1 MLFRVRGGRCQV
13 HIHVALIHERRSR
26 IDERRVRREGVGAIV
41 LPELH
46 RLIVI
51 DLVQGFKPEVTHRE
65 GLLHDRR
72 VDGSVLD
79 SVQRI
84 GIHVPR
90 HHLAAGVAGALDGVG
105 HHLARNRIQ
114 ADKGIDLLCAGQS
127 QQLLG
132 AVECSAGVTLD
143 VDHVDDADAGPGGKD
158 VLETLQTSRRRDTPV
173 LTTKG
178 VQKIRQDALREIF
191 SSLKKTPMG
200 SHETPHTGAGV
211 ERLSETKKW
220 IFGDMP
226 TNIDL
231 TSTMTNAFKRDGIE
245 NFNLIEDDL
254 EVYDTENLSTCATVL
269 MLDISHSMILY
280 GEDRIT
286 PAKQV
291 GLALSELIMT
301 KFPRDYIALVVFGDD
316 AKLMSINELPFL
328 NVGPYHTNTRAGL
341 QLARNLLRRCGNV
354 NKQIFMITDGKPSAM
369 FDDAGRLYKNSFG
382 LDPRIVNK
390 TLDEAVACRREKITI
405 STFMVARDPYLINF
419 VEELT
424 KANHGRAYYSS
435 INNLGQFIFVDYI
448 RNRRKRFSS

>member
-1 MLFRVRGGRCQV
+1 MRFLYTKWTPQSQTDEQRLKSLMQLFSNLLVQTSGDVEEAMEWLRQLAEEYG
-13 HIHVALIHERRSR
+13 IF
-26 IDERRVRREGVGAIV
+26 DENLSME
-41 LPELH
+41 
-46 RLIVI
+46 
-51 DLVQGFKPEVTHRE
+51 DLVQKLKEMGIIEEV
-65 GLLHDRR
+65 
-72 VDGSVLD
+72 
-79 SVQRI
+79 
-84 GIHVPR
+84 
-90 HHLAAGVAGALDGVG
+90 
-105 HHLARNRIQ
+105 NN
-114 ADKGIDLLCAGQS
+114 
-127 QQLLG
+127 
-132 AVECSAGVTLD
+132 
-143 VDHVDDADAGPGGKD
+143 
-158 VLETLQTSRRRDTPV
+158 TPV

-220 IFGDMP
+220 VFGDMP

-254 EVYDTENLSTCATVL
+254 GGYDTENLSTCATVL

-316 AKLMSINELPFL
+316 AKLVSINELPFL

-382 LDPRIVNK
+382 LDPKIVNK

-405 STFMVARDPYLINF
+405 STFMVARVPYLINF

-435 INNLGQFIFVDYI
+435 LNTLGEFMFVDYI
-448 RNRRKRFSS
+448 RNRRKKFSR

>member
-1 MLFRVRGGRCQV
+1 MRFLYTKWTPQSQTDEQRMQSLMQLFSN
-13 HIHVALIHERRSR
+13 L
-26 IDERRVRREGVGAIV
+26 
-41 LPELH
+41 
-46 RLIVI
+46 
-51 DLVQGFKPEVTHRE
+51 LVQTSGDVEEAMEWLRQLAEEYGIFDENLSIEDLIQKLKDLGIIEEV
-65 GLLHDRR
+65 
-72 VDGSVLD
+72 
-79 SVQRI
+79 
-84 GIHVPR
+84 
-90 HHLAAGVAGALDGVG
+90 
-105 HHLARNRIQ
+105 NN
-114 ADKGIDLLCAGQS
+114 
-127 QQLLG
+127 
-132 AVECSAGVTLD
+132 
-143 VDHVDDADAGPGGKD
+143 
-158 VLETLQTSRRRDTPV
+158 TPV

-200 SHETPHTGAGV
+200 THETPHTGAGV

-220 IFGDMP
+220 MFGDMP

-231 TSTMTNAFKRDGIE
+231 TSTMTNAFKRAGIDE
-245 NFNLIEDDL
+245 FDLTEDDL
-254 EVYDTENLSTCATVL
+254 EVFETENLSSCATVL

-301 KFPRDYIALVVFGDD
+301 KFPRDYIALIVFGDD
-316 AKLMSINELPFL
+316 AKLVSINELPFL

-419 VEELT
+419 VEDLT

-435 INNLGQFIFVDYI
+435 LNNLGQFIFVDYI